1 LSGAQE
7 LIEFAKSSLAAKV
20 GNAQDPGPF
29 NSGLEQLRA
38 SLSNSPQEVE
48 VIANAFAARK
58 QWLIAAKLYTQCAM
72 LVPSKQDA
80 LTSEESRSTLAD
92 ETVDFTNQAIAMLRR
107 AVETRV
113 ISNRRVLEWLKLSPD
128 YDLLRSTDEFR
139 MILDQIDRQLQ
150 RDLLTEMAW
159 SLARAGE
166 HDRARIMA
174 EKIVT
179 IRLEEKQL
187 DGMEESRMHY
197 KLACIYSRCYES
209 SRRSGE
215 ASIQYLRS
223 AIDCFHACARLH
235 FFETDGIAQLDTD
248 VDLDPIREAEEFQEF
263 VKNIRGE

>member
-1 LSGAQE
+1 
-7 LIEFAKSSLAAKV
+7 
-20 GNAQDPGPF
+20 
-29 NSGLEQLRA
+29 
-38 SLSNSPQEVE
+38 
-48 VIANAFAARK
+48 
-58 QWLIAAKLYTQCAM
+58 
-72 LVPSKQDA
+72 
-80 LTSEESRSTLAD
+80 
-92 ETVDFTNQAIAMLRR
+92 
-107 AVETRV
+107 
-113 ISNRRVLEWLKLSPD
+113 LEWLKLSPD

-174 EKIVT
+174 EKIVS

-197 KLACIYSRCYES
+197 KLAGIYSRCYES
-209 SRRSGE
+209 SRRAGE

-235 FFETDGIAQLDTD
+235 FFDTDGIAQLDTD
-248 VDLDPIREAEEFQEF
+248 ADLDPIREAEEFQEF